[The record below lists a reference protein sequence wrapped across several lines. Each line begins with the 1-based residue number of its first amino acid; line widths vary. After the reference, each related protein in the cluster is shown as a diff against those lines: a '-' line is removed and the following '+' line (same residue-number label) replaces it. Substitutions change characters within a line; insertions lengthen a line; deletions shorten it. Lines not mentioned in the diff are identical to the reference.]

1 MNMNK
6 VAVITGASQ
15 GLGKEIAIKL
25 AQLNY
30 QVVLVARTQELLIAT
45 VAQINSAGGKAAY
58 YLCDIS
64 DQQQVISLA
73 DQVKTDYGFI
83 DVLINNAGIWTD
95 DSLEQDD
102 SARKEIALK
111 TNLLGQ
117 IYVCEAFL
125 PLLNQSHTN
134 RILMT
139 LSTAGVVGIPAGDNT
154 NWKTYGAT
162 KWGLK
167 GYTQALKESLRS
179 TNTQVLEFY
188 PGGFDSN
195 LYENAD
201 RPNAHAQP
209 WMMKTADVADIA
221 VFALTRPD
229 DVYME
234 QIVASKGKH

>member
-1 MNMNK
+1 MK
-6 VAVITGASQ
+6 KTAIITGASQ
-15 GLGKEIAIKL
+15 GLGKEIALKL
-25 AQLNY
+25 AKLNY
-30 QVVLVARTQELLIAT
+30 QVVLVARTEKLLAAA
-45 VAQINSAGGKAAY
+45 VAEITSIGGTAAY
-58 YLCDIS
+58 YVCDIS

-73 DQVKTDYGFI
+73 DQIKAEYEFI
-83 DVLINNAGIWTD
+83 DVLVNNAGIWTD
-95 DSLEQDD
+95 DELEKKDQ
-102 SARKEIALK
+102 SKKELALK

-125 PLLNQSHTN
+125 PLLDQSRTN

-139 LSTAGVVGIPAGDNT
+139 LSTSGVTGIPAGDNT

-167 GYTQALKESLRS
+167 GYTRAMKESLRS
-179 TNTQVLEFY
+179 TNTQVIEFY

-195 LYENAD
+195 LYENAH

-209 WMMKTADVADIA
+209 WMMKVADVADIA

-234 QIVASKGKH
+234 QIVASKGTH

>member
-1 MNMNK
+1 MNN

-15 GLGKEIAIKL
+15 GLGKEIALKL

-30 QVVLVARTQELLIAT
+30 EVVLVARTEKLLAAT
-45 VAQINSAGGKAAY
+45 MAEITAAGGKAAY

-64 DQQQVISLA
+64 DQQQVINLA
-73 DQVKTDYGFI
+73 NQVKIDYETI
-83 DVLINNAGIWTD
+83 DVLVNNAGVWTD
-95 DSLEQDD
+95 DSLEQNDL
-102 SARKEIALK
+102 SKKELALK

-139 LSTAGVVGIPAGDNT
+139 LSTAGVAGIPAGDNT

-167 GYTQALKESLRS
+167 GYTQALKESLRA
-179 TNTQVLEFY
+179 TNTQVIEFY

-195 LYENAD
+195 LYENAH

-221 VFALTRPD
+221 VFALTRPG